1 MEDQS
6 HEAQSRLYLLRVW
19 IAPGPDGA
27 VGYRGKLQS
36 VLGEGSYCFAGEAEL
51 LALLASLF
59 PDTDTVSP
67 SPAPPESPGTQ
78 EC

>member
-1 MEDQS
+1 MEDQP

-19 IAPGPDGA
+19 TAPGPDGA

-36 VLGEGSYCFAGEAEL
+36 VLGEDSYCFAGEAEL

-59 PDTDTVSP
+59 PAADDI
-67 SPAPPESPGTQ
+67 SPGPASREKPQTL
-78 EC
+78 ES